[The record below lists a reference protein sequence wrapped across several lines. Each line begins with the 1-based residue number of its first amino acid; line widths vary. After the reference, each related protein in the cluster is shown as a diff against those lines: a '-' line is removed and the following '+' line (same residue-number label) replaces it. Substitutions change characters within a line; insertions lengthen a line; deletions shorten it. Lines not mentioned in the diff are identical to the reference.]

1 MTVLYVDVEHE
12 SVLHDPERAAGHA
25 SRLEVARNRLAIEAG
40 EPCTVVRFDEV
51 SEDSVSELEPSAVVL
66 SGTTVEWQEYDF
78 GSLQGLIDVIRSA
91 PVPILGICA
100 GHQLIGHAHG
110 ASWGPLDLLR
120 EGERDPDPRFGAGM
134 RKERGFLPVEINSD
148 CILFRGLGKPP
159 RFFQTHYWHLRDA
172 RAARARRARTE
183 PGSSCARAPPS
194 LPSRSSR
201 GWTSRSLACN
211 STRNAPMMGN
221 RTDTLSCATSSRL
234 EFAETTRKAFCP
246 ERETRAGPRDR

>member
-172 RAARARRARTE
+172 PAGFVVCAGSAVSPIQVIERLDKPVFGVQFHPERSDDGQPDGYTLLRNFFAARIR
-183 PGSSCARAPPS
+183 
-194 LPSRSSR
+194 
-201 GWTSRSLACN
+201 
-211 STRNAPMMGN
+211 
-221 RTDTLSCATSSRL
+221 
-234 EFAETTRKAFCP
+234 
-246 ERETRAGPRDR
+246 